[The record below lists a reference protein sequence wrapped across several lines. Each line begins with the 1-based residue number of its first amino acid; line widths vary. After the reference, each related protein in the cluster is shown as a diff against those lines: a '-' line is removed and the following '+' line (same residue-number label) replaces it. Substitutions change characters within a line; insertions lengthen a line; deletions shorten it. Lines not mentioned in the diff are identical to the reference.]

1 MSDTKEGLIDQVT
14 ALMIE
19 AGKTIILPSFNNLSP
34 DDIATKSSDTDFVT
48 IADREAEFWLIP
60 RLEALLDGV
69 IALGEETISD
79 DPKSERQIQKHLA
92 FVIDPIDGTRNFIQG
107 SPHFC
112 SMISLIDRGEPLV
125 AWVYRPIDGDVI
137 VAVAGEGAFHMMLD
151 EDGELTDWE
160 PISRAYER
168 FHLSD
173 MVGTGGIKGLT
184 GQKKLAV
191 RAQLR
196 ALAHRRLIGSAG
208 CEAALIALGEHDFLM
223 HSKTTA
229 WDHTPVDLIAREV
242 GALSLSLPKGRAFSP
257 TCDDALLVAPDQE
270 SWLLLAHHIWDEVI
284 EIAV

>member
-1 MSDTKEGLIDQVT
+1 MSDTQMGLIDQVA

-19 AGKTIILPSFNNLSP
+19 AGRTIIMPSFNNLSP
-34 DDIATKSSDTDFVT
+34 NDIATKSSDSDFVT

-60 RLEALLDGV
+60 RLEALLEGA

-79 DPKSERQIQKHLA
+79 DPKAERQIQKHLA

-112 SMISLIDRGEPLV
+112 SMVSLIDKGEPLI
-125 AWVYRPIDGDVI
+125 AWVYRPIDGDMI

-151 EDGELTDWE
+151 EEGHITDWE
-160 PISRAYER
+160 PVMRSFDRVT
-168 FHLSD
+168 LSD
-173 MVGTGGIKGLT
+173 MIGTGGIKGLN
-184 GQKKLAV
+184 GAKKLAV

-196 ALAHRRLIGSAG
+196 ALPHRRLIGSAG
-208 CEAALIALGEHDFLM
+208 CEAAMIALGEHDYLM

-242 GALSLSLPKGRAFSP
+242 GALSLSLPKARAFSP
-257 TCDDALLVAPDQE
+257 TCDDAILVAPDKQA
-270 SWLLLAHHIWDEVI
+270 WLLLANHIWDDLVEMPQ
-284 EIAV
+284 

>member
-112 SMISLIDRGEPLV
+112 SMISLID
-125 AWVYRPIDGDVI
+125 
-137 VAVAGEGAFHMMLD
+137 
-151 EDGELTDWE
+151 
-160 PISRAYER
+160 
-168 FHLSD
+168 
-173 MVGTGGIKGLT
+173 
-184 GQKKLAV
+184 
-191 RAQLR
+191 
-196 ALAHRRLIGSAG
+196 
-208 CEAALIALGEHDFLM
+208 
-223 HSKTTA
+223 
-229 WDHTPVDLIAREV
+229 
-242 GALSLSLPKGRAFSP
+242 
-257 TCDDALLVAPDQE
+257 
-270 SWLLLAHHIWDEVI
+270 
-284 EIAV
+284 